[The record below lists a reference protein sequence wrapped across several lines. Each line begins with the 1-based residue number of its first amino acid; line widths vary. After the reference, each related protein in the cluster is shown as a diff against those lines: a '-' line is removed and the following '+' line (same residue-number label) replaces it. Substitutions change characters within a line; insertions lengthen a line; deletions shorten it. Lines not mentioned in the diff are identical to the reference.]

1 MKASRTALFGPIVLK
16 ETGVSSYKCSILV
29 VDDEP
34 AIRNLLNE
42 LLTAD
47 FEVITAPSAE
57 AARDI
62 IAQRP
67 IDIVLTDQQLPGQS
81 GVQLLEHVCLHS
93 PHTIRIMMT
102 GLGRLEDA
110 VDAINCGRV
119 HHYLFKPWKADQLL
133 HTMRQAARTYLLERS
148 HAQLLDELR
157 RFNMELEQR
166 VNQRT
171 IELEEANRQL
181 QQRNQ
186 MLRKMALT
194 DELTGLPNR
203 RAIDRLARQELVRRL
218 RYPSPLAIGLID
230 ADDFKEINSLYT
242 LSGGDHMLTWL
253 GQALGQAV
261 RTVDTVG
268 RVGGEEFMVVAP
280 ETDLEGAS
288 ILAERIRQV
297 VDNGET
303 TYNGA
308 RVHITISVGMVV
320 APSGVD
326 VEYKHIRDAA
336 AAALS
341 EAKATGKNRS
351 VLRVLPATAAPVGAA

>member
-1 MKASRTALFGPIVLK
+1 VA
-16 ETGVSSYKCSILV
+16 SYKCSILV

-34 AIRNLLNE
+34 AIRNLLSE

-47 FEVITAPSAE
+47 FEVVTAPSAE
-57 AARDI
+57 AARDVF
-62 IAQRP
+62 AHRP

-93 PHTIRIMMT
+93 PQTIRIMMT

-148 HAQLLDELR
+148 HAQLLEELR
-157 RFNMELEQR
+157 RLNLELEQR
-166 VNQRT
+166 VTVRT
-171 IELEEANRQL
+171 GELEEANRQL
-181 QQRNQ
+181 HQRNH

-194 DELTGLPNR
+194 DPLTGLPNR
-203 RAIDRLARQELVRRL
+203 RAMDRLAKQELARRT
-218 RYPSPLAIGLID
+218 RYPGPLSIGLID
-230 ADDFKEINSLYT
+230 ADNFKDINSLYT
-242 LSGGDHMLTWL
+242 LSGGDHVLTWL
-253 GQALGQAV
+253 GQTLGQAV

-288 ILAERIRQV
+288 ILAERVRQTV
-297 VDNGET
+297 EAGET
-303 TYNGA
+303 AYNGA
-308 RVHITISVGMVV
+308 AIRITISVGMVV
-320 APSGVD
+320 APIGVELD
-326 VEYKHIRDAA
+326 YKHLRDAA

-341 EAKATGKNRS
+341 EAKAAGRNKC
-351 VLRVLPATAAPVGAA
+351 VLRVLPGAPAEPVAVG

>member
-1 MKASRTALFGPIVLK
+1 
-16 ETGVSSYKCSILV
+16 
-29 VDDEP
+29 
-34 AIRNLLNE
+34 
-42 LLTAD
+42 
-47 FEVITAPSAE
+47 
-57 AARDI
+57 
-62 IAQRP
+62 
-67 IDIVLTDQQLPGQS
+67 
-81 GVQLLEHVCLHS
+81 
-93 PHTIRIMMT
+93 MT

-171 IELEEANRQL
+171 MELEEANRQL